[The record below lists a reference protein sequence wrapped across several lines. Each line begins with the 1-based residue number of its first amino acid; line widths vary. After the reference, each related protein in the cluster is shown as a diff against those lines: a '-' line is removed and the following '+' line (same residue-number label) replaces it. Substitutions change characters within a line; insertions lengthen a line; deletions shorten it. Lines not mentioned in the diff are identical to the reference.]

1 LIGLSVHKEKELLG
15 CVAAGEEAAFT
26 ELFNA
31 YNSLLGAHIY
41 RLTES
46 GELAREIVQ
55 DVFLKIWLTRE
66 TLVNVENFRVYLFVV
81 SKNHALN
88 CLKKLRSERVKH
100 ARWQSDVLYRER
112 HAPAFEEAPSYDSLI
127 DHAISQLPPQQ
138 KKVYLHSRHERLTYG
153 EIARKMD
160 LSPETVKKYVK
171 LAGESISHYIL
182 RQLEQERL
190 MYLLVIGLMA
200 SL

>member
-1 LIGLSVHKEKELLG
+1 MMSAHIEKLLLQR
-15 CVAAGEEAAFT
+15 VAAGDETAFT

-31 YNSLLGAHIY
+31 YNALLGAHIY

-46 GELAREIVQ
+46 SDLAREVVQ

-66 TLVNVENFRVYLFVV
+66 TLVKVERFRPYLFVV

-88 CLKKLRSERVKH
+88 CLKKLRNERVKY
-100 ARWQSDVLYRER
+100 AQWQADIRYTGEHIATADES
-112 HAPAFEEAPSYDSLI
+112 ASYDSLI

-138 KKVYLHSRHERLTYG
+138 KKAYLQSRHERLTYG
-153 EIARKMD
+153 EIAHKMD
-160 LSPETVKKYVK
+160 LSPETVKKYIK

-190 MYLLVIGLMA
+190 MYFLAIGLVTLM
-200 SL
+200 